1 MLDQLVESKST
12 IEKDRKRGGLLF
24 TTSIFVISLFFGG
37 LLWSLFAQNVGV
49 TGEGLELST
58 LVAPV
63 PIPEEAPPKP
73 EPKKKIIE
81 KIDVDIR
88 TDIIRN
94 INESPTEPP
103 KEISTKKPKIPP
115 RRQNRLTMIG
125 SENIDSSTASIGQ
138 TRVVNEGEV
147 GGIGSTEANNENI
160 LPKPPPPPPQTV
172 PRRISRGVV
181 NAEAISLPKPPF
193 PAAAKAVRAKGKVPV
208 SIIISKTGKVISA
221 KATGGH
227 PLLRK
232 VSEAA
237 ARKAKFRPTT
247 LSKVPVEVSG
257 VIVYN
262 FK

>member
-12 IEKDRKRGGLLF
+12 IKRDRKRGGLLF
-24 TTSIFVISLFFGG
+24 TTSIFIISLFFGG

-73 EPKKKIIE
+73 EPKEKII
-81 KIDVDIR
+81 KKPDVDIR
-88 TDIIRN
+88 TKIIRN
-94 INESPTEPP
+94 IEESPTEPP

-115 RRQNRLTMIG
+115 RRPNRLTMIG
-125 SENIDSSTASIGQ
+125 NENINSSTAPIGQ

-147 GGIGSTEANNENI
+147 GGIGVTESSNKNV
-160 LPKPPPPPPQTV
+160 LPNPPPPSPKV
-172 PRRISRGVV
+172 PRRISGGVV
-181 NAEAISLPKPPF
+181 NGKAISLPKPPF
-193 PAAAKAVRAKGKVPV
+193 PAAAKAVRAKGKVTIAIV
-208 SIIISKTGKVISA
+208 ISKTGKVISA
-221 KATGGH
+221 KAISGH

-237 ARKAKFRPTT
+237 ARKAKFSPTILT
-247 LSKVPVEVSG
+247 KVPVEVSG